1 MPSVSRRYA
10 GEVPAFERP
19 SGRVAPEAQGPVVL
33 MVSGGADSTALLVL
47 AATSELDIDDGRG
60 RSRIARERLH
70 VLHVNHQLRGIDA
83 EEDEEFVRDLCVRLG
98 VPVTVE
104 RVDVAAMAAA
114 PDAQDSNVEY
124 VAREVRYA
132 AAGRL
137 ANELCE
143 QAGLPRSSARIVTAH
158 TANDRAETF
167 FMNAIKGSGTQGL
180 SSIPRRR
187 NRIVRPLLDRTHD
200 ELCDLLRMR
209 GIVWREDATNADTR
223 YLRSFVRHEIVPRA
237 IERNP
242 RLMENMAA
250 TCDILSDEDAYLT
263 QLASRAL
270 HTLERR
276 RDAGLIVLDAARLA
290 ATEVALARRVVR
302 MVMLAANPESRLE
315 ARHVARVLRLV
326 AAGEGSVTLPGGVD
340 ARVSYGMLFIRAR
353 ASAFARLA
361 PGWLEVPGL
370 PSEPGQSAYLAA
382 PGPIGVLELGCV
394 GTLTARLREVAPGSH
409 PEALA
414 RAQAREWEGASVL
427 LDAASCHLGPLGGR
441 LWVDAPQVGDV
452 LCPLGMRGQ
461 SKKLS
466 DLLID
471 EKVPAQE
478 RAGVPVVRTS
488 PTGHVLWVAPIR
500 PDERVRV
507 TGASRVLL
515 ELHFHAAERPGVE
528 GPGAHG
534 CAGV

>member
-10 GEVPAFERP
+10 GDVPAFERP
-19 SGRVAPEAQGPVVL
+19 SGRVAPESQGPVVL

-47 AATSELDIDDGRG
+47 AATGELDIDDGRG
-60 RSRIARERLH
+60 LARVAPERLH
-70 VLHVNHQLRGIDA
+70 VLHINHQLRGIDA

-98 VPVTVE
+98 VPCESV
-104 RVDVAAMAAA
+104 RVDVAAMAAD
-114 PDAQDSNVEY
+114 PSSPDSNVEN

-132 AAGRL
+132 AADRL

-167 FMNAIKGSGTQGL
+167 FMNAIKGSGAQGL

-187 NRIVRPLLDRTHD
+187 NRIVRPLLDRTHE

-223 YLRSFVRHEIVPRA
+223 YLRSFVRHEIMPRA
-237 IERNP
+237 LERNP
-242 RLMENMAA
+242 RLMESLAS

-270 HTLERR
+270 RTLERR
-276 RDAGLIVLDAARLA
+276 RSAGLVVLDAGRLA

-302 MVMLAANPESRLE
+302 TAVLSACPECRLD
-315 ARHVARVLRLV
+315 ARHVARVLRIV
-326 AAGEGSVTLPGGVD
+326 ASAAGSVTLPSGVD
-340 ARVSYGMLFIRAR
+340 VRVAYGMLFVRAR
-353 ASAFARLA
+353 TCSISELA

-370 PSEPGQSAYLAA
+370 KGAPGSSATLAA
-382 PGPIGVLELGCV
+382 PGEVATLDLGGAGSV
-394 GTLTARLREVAPGSH
+394 TARLREVSAGSD
-409 PEALA
+409 PVALA
-414 RAQAREWEGASVL
+414 RAHAREWAGGSIL
-427 LDAASCHLGPLGGR
+427 LDAASCQVGSLGGR
-441 LWVDAPQVGDV
+441 LWVDAPETGDV
-452 LCPLGMRGQ
+452 LCPLGMHGQ

-471 EKVPAQE
+471 EKVPAAE
-478 RAGVPVVRTS
+478 RSRVPVVRTG
-488 PTGHVLWVAPIR
+488 PLGQILWVAPIR
-500 PDERVRV
+500 ADERARV
-507 TGASRVLL
+507 TNASRVLL
-515 ELHFHAAERPGVE
+515 ELHFRAADKRPGSQW
-528 GPGAHG
+528 A
-534 CAGV
+534 